1 MQLSTVGQTGNL
13 SVPLHLRNAPTK
25 LMEKMG
31 YGANYKYAHDYEGN
45 FVDQDFL
52 PKELRGRK
60 FYNPQQ
66 NPQEAMFNQ
75 VIYHESILRRR
86 RQGVHSET
94 DRNGRR
100 RAG

>member
-1 MQLSTVGQTGNL
+1 MLFRS
-13 SVPLHLRNAPTK
+13 PTK

-66 NPQEAMFNQ
+66 NPQEENIRTRLKNWWAQ
-75 VIYHESILRRR
+75 RY
-86 RQGVHSET
+86 GY
-94 DRNGRR
+94 
-100 RAG
+100 